1 VKAGLAPELSTVTAE
16 LGNARSLTVRP
27 GGTRAEVRRSGGTS
41 TPRPAACRSFSTKAD
56 TFIEGTGVFV
66 SQDRAE
72 CEGGKVP
79 LQWRIFPPGAAKIRE
94 GEMEHCEDLQ
104 SSEEF
109 KTRAVRLAL
118 DEGKTV
124 GAVARDLD
132 LTASA
137 AASGSNT
144 RWPSGRRARAV

>member
-1 VKAGLAPELSTVTAE
+1 
-16 LGNARSLTVRP
+16 
-27 GGTRAEVRRSGGTS
+27 
-41 TPRPAACRSFSTKAD
+41 
-56 TFIEGTGVFV
+56 
-66 SQDRAE
+66 
-72 CEGGKVP
+72 VP